1 MAGSF
6 RDYLT
11 SIAGTAS
18 SATGGITGSMFG
30 IDLATLQSVFKDF
43 ANLPGA
49 INALEKLSSEINE
62 NFILGR
68 SRVLEFKSTIA
79 TVSPI
84 VRQLGGDVENV
95 VNMIKESSAALNRV
109 VVFDKDVYTDIF
121 TLTQLL
127 DTDTKTIVTNF
138 SNVGISIAN
147 VTKDVQNSIKYV
159 KSIGMDAKAVMT
171 DVVNNADL
179 LNRFNFK
186 EGVLGF
192 SKMAATA
199 AILKADMGDIKS
211 FADKVFNVEGA
222 IETAS
227 ALQRLGIFMGDLADP
242 FTLMNKSLNDP
253 EGLIKSI
260 GRAVEQFTTLD
271 IETGKIS
278 INPSAIGMFKELG
291 TQLGY
296 DDEKLKKIAINM
308 REFNERASQIDFKF
322 NLSEEQEMLIANLAY
337 LNEKGDYVV
346 TIKDEKTGEM
356 VAKKVSELTEPQI
369 NKLKEI
375 SEKEPETLIELTKQ
389 SMSTGNLILNNLIAI
404 KYRLL
409 FGGAGTPTLLDYQ
422 EKNRE
427 FVKTTLLESIDNLFS
442 QQDLIK
448 LRTDLETIAPQLDPK
463 NPLDAMSKIAEL
475 ESVRNIINNFS
486 ELSTVLES
494 LIPTVSDYNELLDRN
509 IRENST
515 SDGSLLNPSLT
526 SLFNRSVTPF
536 SPMGRGSRITP
547 LNLDPIND
555 YNRLASLNSSN
566 PKFTIEFI
574 QKVLDSSGRT
584 KKRYKIDEDSYFFN
598 SQKKFKS
605 ILIPEKDTG
614 TLT

>member
-1 MAGSF
+1 MASSF

-11 SIAGTAS
+11 SIAGTAG
-18 SATGGITGSMFG
+18 SAAGGITGSMFG
-30 IDLATLQSVFKDF
+30 IDLTTLKSIFKDF

-68 SRVLEFKSTIA
+68 TRVLEFKSTIA

-84 VRQLGGDVENV
+84 VRQLGGDVEDV
-95 VNMIKESSAALNRV
+95 VKMIKESSEALNRV
-109 VVFDKDVYTDIF
+109 VVFNKDVYTDIF

-127 DTDTKTIVTNF
+127 DIDTKIIVTNF

-159 KSIGMDAKAVMT
+159 KSIGMDAKSVMT

-199 AILKADMGDIKS
+199 AILKADMNDIKS

-227 ALQRLGIFMGDLADP
+227 AFQRLGIFMGDLADP

-260 GRAVEQFTTLD
+260 GKAVEQFTTLD

-375 SEKEPETLIELTKQ
+375 SEKEPETLIELTKE

-409 FGGAGTPTLLDYQ
+409 FGGAGSSTLLDYQ

-442 QQDLIK
+442 QQDLLK
-448 LRTDLETIAPQLDPK
+448 LRTELETIAPDLDPT
-463 NPLDAMSKIAEL
+463 NPLDAMTKISEL
-475 ESVRNIINNFS
+475 ESIRNIITKFG
-486 ELSTVLES
+486 ELSNAIDS
-494 LIPTVSDYNELLDRN
+494 LVPVVNDFGELLRG
-509 IRENST
+509 ELEANSIGS
-515 SDGSLLNPSLT
+515 SDSIDARLT

-536 SPMGRGSRITP
+536 SPMGRRNIISP
-547 LNLDPIND
+547 LNLEPISD
-555 YNRLASLNSSN
+555 YRLASLNSSN
-566 PKFTIEFI
+566 PKFTIEFV

-584 KKRYKIDEDSYFFN
+584 KKRYKIDEASYFFN
-598 SQKKFKS
+598 SQKNYKS
-605 ILIPEKDTG
+605 IMIPEKETEK
-614 TLT
+614 LT